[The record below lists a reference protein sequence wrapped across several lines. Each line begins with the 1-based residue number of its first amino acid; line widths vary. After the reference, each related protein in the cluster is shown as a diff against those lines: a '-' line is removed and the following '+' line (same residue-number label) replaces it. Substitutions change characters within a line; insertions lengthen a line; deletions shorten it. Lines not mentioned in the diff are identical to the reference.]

1 METQF
6 FALFLVILW
15 YCQIG
20 IYTLTLE
27 EPHSPQLGVL
37 PDFIKHTL
45 LNKVTLDSKVESLN
59 DLQESIAK
67 ELLQESKGLETEL
80 FARFGEQLTQ
90 FESLSVQWNAVSLT
104 AKQSLPVQVVPRE
117 NLSKP
122 RDFSLVFYF
131 FILFILHAFY
141 YF

>member
-1 METQF
+1 M
-6 FALFLVILW
+6 
-15 YCQIG
+15 
-20 IYTLTLE
+20 
-27 EPHSPQLGVL
+27 
-37 PDFIKHTL
+37 
-45 LNKVTLDSKVESLN
+45 TLDSKVESLN
-59 DLQESIAK
+59 DLQESIAE
-67 ELLQESKGLETEL
+67 ELLQESKRLETEL